1 MTVTQRYWIGNL
13 AILAAALLF
22 VEPLLLFAMML
33 YSARVLEPA

>member
-22 VEPLLLFAMML
+22 AW
-33 YSARVLEPA
+33 VLEPA